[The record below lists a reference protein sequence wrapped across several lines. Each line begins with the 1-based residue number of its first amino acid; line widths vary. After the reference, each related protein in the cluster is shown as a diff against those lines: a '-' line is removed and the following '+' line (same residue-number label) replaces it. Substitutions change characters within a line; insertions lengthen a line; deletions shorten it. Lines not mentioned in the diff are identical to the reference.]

1 MGDDN
6 PSINVMIM
14 QSPTKQM
21 ELNMG
26 TEDNFQILKDDSID
40 QVKRKIYIGV
50 QNDSRISEDIP
61 ITAMYL
67 MCKRQIQLSS
77 IGVFDIL
84 SRNGKQVITKEK
96 AIGFLSNIE
105 GIDISSIEAKK
116 EILYEDILALGLDN
130 KSFTIKAPIG
140 QRFVTLDNQ
149 YPFIAN
155 PFEVTEY
162 DVILAQSAS
171 DITTTTNSSCLFD
184 IQEMEPT
191 IYVFSCTSCLLNA
204 KNNNLSEVSTI
215 NIYFPLLANENINS
229 LNSYLAK
236 EQELIS
242 ESK

>member
-1 MGDDN
+1 
-6 PSINVMIM
+6 
-14 QSPTKQM
+14 
-21 ELNMG
+21 
-26 TEDNFQILKDDSID
+26 
-40 QVKRKIYIGV
+40 
-50 QNDSRISEDIP
+50 
-61 ITAMYL
+61 
-67 MCKRQIQLSS
+67 
-77 IGVFDIL
+77 GVFDIL

-242 ESK
+242 ESNKLTGKAFRRYASIISMMHTLYLSEDAEVQNKLISSLSFTIHPLTPFNLPLDV